1 MSAGNGP
8 SVATTGLVF
17 YYDMSNTQKSW
28 LGTPITNLYGDFG
41 GSVALRS
48 NTQFS
53 WNGNAWD
60 SNNSPGN
67 SGLWGVN
74 LGTVFK
80 FTSGSINSTWSGNSY
95 GYMFK
100 DIATSNGTAY
110 TGSFWCYV
118 SPNCNIDYLPAAVEI
133 TGGYGAA
140 NLPGSYNMSNKG
152 TWQRVGLSTTGAGG
166 NSRFLIYPQR
176 YGVTDG
182 SFSGYFLVAAS
193 QVEPGSY
200 ASPYTPSARS
210 NTQAIVD
217 LTGNSVITA
226 NSLTYT
232 SDNTFRFDGSQHLS
246 VPNSSYFNMTTALS
260 IEAWVKFDSNSDD
273 FIFEKGDV
281 NTQYSLF
288 SHGDD
293 IVFRTYHSGDG
304 GYHTQNPS
312 KATVGVVNGQ
322 WTHIVGS
329 WDGTTKRIYINGVLR
344 DAVSKSGSLVTTSKG
359 ASVGRFGGDT
369 TGYYFNGLIGSV
381 KVYNTGL
388 SASEVKQ
395 NFSAARSRYGI

>member
-28 LGTPITNLYGDFG
+28 LGSPTTNLYYA
-41 GSVALRS
+41 VNNYL
-48 NTQFS
+48 
-53 WNGNAWD
+53 NGNGNHWI
-60 SNNSPGN
+60 N
-67 SGLWGVN
+67 SGGATYNDNDTSETPPYIPYASALPAS
-74 LGTVFK
+74 LRITSCKTTTVGNQQVGMGI
-80 FTSGSINSTWSGNSY
+80 TS
-95 GYMFK
+95 
-100 DIATSNGTAY
+100 
-110 TGSFWCYV
+110 V
-118 SPNCNIDYLPAAVEI
+118 SP
-133 TGGYGAA
+133 
-140 NLPGSYNMSNKG
+140 
-152 TWQRVGLSTTGAGG
+152 STTYTM
-166 NSRFLIYPQR
+166 SVWLKTTHKVWQ
-176 YGVTDG
+176 
-182 SFSGYFLVAAS
+182 
-193 QVEPGSY
+193 
-200 ASPYTPSARS
+200 ASPYMRTNVNNNSIATFDYNGDTNFLNWPTNQWIRLTATGTTQSNENGIYLSSYIGDTVGHKILYYGFQIEQKSFATPLVAGTRS

-260 IEAWVKFDSNSDD
+260 IEAWVKFDGNSDD

-304 GYHTQNPS
+304 GYHSQNPS

-329 WDGTTKRIYINGVLR
+329 WDGATKRIYINGVLR